1 LKTSILDLNDGVKA
15 KFGNKEKNNQVYLKG
30 TRRLDNGV
38 IRMSKNDYLQ
48 MVDEKGLQNSSS
60 IWELT

>member
-1 LKTSILDLNDGVKA
+1 MKTSILDLNDGVKA